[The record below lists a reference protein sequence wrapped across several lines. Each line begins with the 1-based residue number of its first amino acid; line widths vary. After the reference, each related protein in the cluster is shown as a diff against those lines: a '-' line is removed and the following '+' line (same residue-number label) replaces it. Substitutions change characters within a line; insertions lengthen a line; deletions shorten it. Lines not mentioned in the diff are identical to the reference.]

1 MRKLNS
7 LMSNPIKDERIVSD
21 YTFAKR
27 LKMFLEKVEVNDLPC
42 EEEKEHLLHIANEL
56 IDWQCLTVMDK
67 SEKEYLKRL
76 NLI

>member
-1 MRKLNS
+1 
-7 LMSNPIKDERIVSD
+7 MSNPIKDGRIVND
-21 YTFAKR
+21 YTFAVR
-27 LKMFLEKVEVNDLPC
+27 LKMFLEKVEVSDLPS
-42 EEEKEHLLHIANEL
+42 EEEKEYLLHAANEL

>member
-1 MRKLNS
+1 
-7 LMSNPIKDERIVSD
+7 MSNPIEDNRIIND
-21 YTFAKR
+21 YTFAIR
-27 LKMFLEKVEVNDLPC
+27 LHRFLEKVEVSDLPS
-42 EEEKEHLLHIANEL
+42 EEEKEYLLYVANKL